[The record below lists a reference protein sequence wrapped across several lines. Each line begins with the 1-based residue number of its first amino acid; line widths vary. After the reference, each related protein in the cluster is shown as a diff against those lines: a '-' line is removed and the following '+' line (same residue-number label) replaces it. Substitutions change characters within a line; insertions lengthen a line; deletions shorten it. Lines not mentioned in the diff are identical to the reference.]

1 MHYLH
6 HNALQWSASLS
17 VICKSSAMFPQC
29 MAIIR
34 LAHLVWEPYVSVT
47 ASVVCLLSRVRSSK
61 LCEIRANF
69 AAPHRKSVSES
80 KNMMSYF
87 ASEVVRYGIYITKQD
102 RFKISSRSKNM
113 MSDFAPEAANSPNV
127 APNPKVVQNGV
138 WGYCFALL
146 SDAACCKGA

>member
-1 MHYLH
+1 MFRSLR
-6 HNALQWSASLS
+6 LSFVCCPASDL
-17 VICKSSAMFPQC
+17 
-29 MAIIR
+29 R
-34 LAHLVWEPYVSVT
+34 NYVRYVQI
-47 ASVVCLLSRVRSSK
+47 LLP
-61 LCEIRANF
+61 
-69 AAPHRKSVSES
+69 PHRKSVSES

-138 WGYCFALL
+138 
-146 SDAACCKGA
+146 